1 MRPYINKLFARIK
14 KDAELKDS
22 VKLIGIA
29 AGNDK
34 YDTVL
39 EEKKYDFPIIPDGHF
54 KFHQLVGQPPTP
66 FLIFARPYSKGRLLV
81 VDSHLGLIEDTDK
94 LFSMVNTAFKK
105 STSKTAVKI
114 KKKQYTKTKEA
125 LVIPITKD
133 ELMQKVR
140 ESMVVKEDKPG
151 KIKKIK
157 LKQLGDVY
165 TGVLSGSKKRVFARM
180 VARRIPCT
188 DCHDIFYIYSFDST
202 GRFIQ
207 FVPIDISKLDNEPWD
222 EKDIEKMRGKFK
234 GKSLLKE
241 IPFNSKVDAISS
253 ATITSKLVFDDLG
266 KTGLIIKKL
275 TDLGYIE
282 K

>member
-1 MRPYINKLFARIK
+1 MRPYINKLFARIN
-14 KDAELKDS
+14 KDPELKDH
-22 VKLIGIA
+22 VRLIGIA

-66 FLIFARPYSKGRLLV
+66 FLIFAQPYNDGRLLV
-81 VDSHLGLIEDTDK
+81 VDSHLGLLDDSDK

-105 STSKTAVKI
+105 STSKKAVKI
-114 KKKQYTKTKEA
+114 KKDQYTKAKEELA
-125 LVIPITKD
+125 IPITKN

-140 ESMVVKEDKPG
+140 ESMTAKNEKPG
-151 KIKKIK
+151 KIKKIE
-157 LKQLGDVY
+157 LKDLGDIY
-165 TGVLSGSKKRVFARM
+165 TGVLSVSKKHVFARV

-188 DCHDIFYIYSFDST
+188 DCHDIFYIYSFDSQ

-222 EKDIEKMRGKFK
+222 EKDVEKMRSNFK

-241 IPFNSKVDAISS
+241 MHFNSKVDAVTS

-266 KTGLIIKKL
+266 KTGLVIKKL
-275 TDLGYIE
+275 TDLGHI
-282 K
+282 KK